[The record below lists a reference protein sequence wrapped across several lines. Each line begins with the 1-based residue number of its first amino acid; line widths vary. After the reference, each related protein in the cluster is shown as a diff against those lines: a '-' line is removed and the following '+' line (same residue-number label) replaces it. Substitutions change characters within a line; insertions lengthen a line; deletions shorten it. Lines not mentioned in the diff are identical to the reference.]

1 MQVDKNPFP
10 INTIDLQNSMVLV
23 RPEQTEATW
32 GKTVIIREKRTITT
46 DEKVLSWEVVVEKV
60 ADGQESLKITIRA
73 PTLKGGGDKPDLRL
87 QRKWQSN
94 PKLSNPS
101 DWFILPIRPALSR
114 GIQRHRSNRFLI
126 PVRPALESLAAENF
140 QDEESRER
148 EMGDRWGGLS
158 V

>member
-73 PTLKGGGDKPDLRL
+73 PTLKGGGTSPT
-87 QRKWQSN
+87 
-94 PKLSNPS
+94 
-101 DWFILPIRPALSR
+101 
-114 GIQRHRSNRFLI
+114 
-126 PVRPALESLAAENF
+126 
-140 QDEESRER
+140 
-148 EMGDRWGGLS
+148 
-158 V
+158 